1 MLTMSAHGS
10 QNASSVVRMFRG
22 EAAVVLAAG
31 DYTAV
36 FLPDLGMLGASLTW
50 RGVELL
56 SLHGGLAAYRR
67 RSSTGIPLL
76 APWAN
81 RLSKK
86 QFRIAGVDVDLR
98 RQPVK
103 LDANGLPIHG
113 TMVGRRSWEIVRLEP
128 RRLVARF
135 DYSASELLAAF
146 PFPHELEV
154 EVRLSESGLRV
165 KTTLRPT
172 GRQRVPV
179 SFGWHPYFKA
189 AGPRDRWTL
198 RVPACEHLE
207 VDRKGI
213 PNGRSERQRAATL
226 ALNEVAL
233 DDLYALG
240 RNRRFELAGGG
251 RTIEVGFDAGYRF
264 AQLFAPPGKR
274 FVAIEPM
281 TATTDALVTGA
292 FALEQP
298 GELYAATFTV
308 SAR

>member
-1 MLTMSAHGS
+1 MQTGRSHDSSA
-10 QNASSVVRMFRG
+10 AVRRSRG

-50 RGVELL
+50 RGTELL

-81 RLSKK
+81 RLSKTK
-86 QFRIAGVDVDLR
+86 FRVAGVDVDLR
-98 RQPVK
+98 LLPIK
-103 LDANGLPIHG
+103 LDPNGLPMHG
-113 TMVGRRSWEIVRLEP
+113 TMTARRGWEVVRLEP
-128 RRLVARF
+128 GRLVARF
-135 DYSASELLAAF
+135 DYSTPELLAAF

-154 EVRLSESGLRV
+154 EARLSENGLRV
-165 KTTLRPT
+165 TTALRPT
-172 GRQRVPV
+172 GRRRVPV

-189 AGPRDRWTL
+189 PGRRDRWSL
-198 RVPACEHLE
+198 RVPAREHLGL
-207 VDRKGI
+207 DPKGI
-213 PNGRSERQRAATL
+213 PNGRSTPEPAGTVSLGDR
-226 ALNEVAL
+226 AL

-240 RNRRFELAGGG
+240 RDRRFVLSGGG
-251 RTIEVGFDAGYRF
+251 RAIEVRFDDGYPF

-281 TATTDALVTGA
+281 TAPTDALVTRTCP
-292 FALEQP
+292 FVKPKER
-298 GELYAATFTV
+298 FTAGFSV